1 MLYTMLYKL
10 GIVLEPDS
18 HTGSGFETID
28 QGAVNMEN
36 LYIKTLVSLNRYTT
50 LKYSSELVSYFEFQH
65 LEHSRLVQQ
74 TGTVG

>member
-1 MLYTMLYKL
+1 MLYKL

-65 LEHSRLVQQ
+65 LEHSHLVRQ